1 MTPGEQE
8 NAVPDAAQSVQEE
21 NQNTQGAADSGQV
34 DATDPAAETDIDRM
48 KAAVNQLKAAGEDLF
63 KDQITQLEE
72 RIEAAE
78 KAAAA
83 DIQEVE
89 QTIVQKY
96 GQVIAHTVE
105 ICILAVILYKVF

>member
-1 MTPGEQE
+1 MTPEEQG
-8 NAVPDAAQSVQEE
+8 NAVPDAAQSAQGE
-21 NQNTQGAADSGQV
+21 NQNTQGT
-34 DATDPAAETDIDRM
+34 TDPATETDIDRM

-63 KDQITQLEE
+63 KDQIAQLEE
-72 RIEAAE
+72 KIAVAE

-96 GQVIAHTVE
+96 GQVIAHAVE